1 MKQNLAVLALAAAS
15 LGGASGQSFTSTS
28 ATGLW
33 NTSRWNNT
41 SDAAPYTSAWVANS
55 NASFTSGTYNFSG
68 ANGSGSVNVGNI
80 TLASGV
86 TVNFTAAA
94 GTIATTATR
103 TIDVGSGALLDFNTQ
118 AMSTAAGT
126 GFIKNGAGVLAT
138 AGGGYSGGFTLNA
151 GTIIARGVDAMG
163 ANASNVLT
171 LNGGVVASNA
181 TRSFAN
187 TKFGGGIVVG
197 GNVQFGELATV
208 VSLASSTA
216 NLSFANNVSLGSA
229 VRTFTQGN
237 NGTQTFSGIVSNTSG
252 GITFAANASTDG
264 RFDFTNTANTF
275 TGDVNINGGEV
286 RFTADGGLGDAANDI
301 ILDGGRFGIASGA
314 TVTLGAGRQI
324 LVGDGIGTGISAPG
338 ATGVLTYNGVIA
350 NKSGETGS
358 WAKQGQGTLILSGAS
373 TYTGNTAINNGI
385 VQLTTGNDRLPTGTV
400 VSLGQAASTNLGT
413 LDLNGRNQQIAGLN
427 STSGSNASASNNT
440 VTSTAAATLTV
451 GGSGNYSYGDGT
463 NANSGVIAGA
473 ISLVKEGSGTQTL
486 GDTNTYTGTT
496 TVSAGKLVI
505 NGNITTSITT
515 VSSGGTLGGVGTV
528 GAITV
533 NSGGTLAPGSS
544 PGILNAGNTTL
555 ELGSTLGIEID
566 GASLATG
573 YDQLNVG
580 GTVSLAGLL
589 SITMGSFTPAD
600 GDLFFILAN
609 DGTDDI
615 SGVFSNAALDGSTY
629 SLDGQDFKIS
639 YFGNHTGGGAGSFTG
654 GNDVVL
660 MAVPE
665 PASALLGSLGL
676 IALLRRRRVC

>member
-1 MKQNLAVLALAAAS
+1 
-15 LGGASGQSFTSTS
+15 
-28 ATGLW
+28 
-33 NTSRWNNT
+33 
-41 SDAAPYTSAWVANS
+41 
-55 NASFTSGTYNFSG
+55 
-68 ANGSGSVNVGNI
+68 
-80 TLASGV
+80 
-86 TVNFTAAA
+86 
-94 GTIATTATR
+94 
-103 TIDVGSGALLDFNTQ
+103 
-118 AMSTAAGT
+118 
-126 GFIKNGAGVLAT
+126 
-138 AGGGYSGGFTLNA
+138 
-151 GTIIARGVDAMG
+151 
-163 ANASNVLT
+163 
-171 LNGGVVASNA
+171 VV
-181 TRSFAN
+181 N
-187 TKFGGGIVVG
+187 TKYGGGIVIG

-264 RFDFTNTANTF
+264 LFAFTNTANTF

-338 ATGVLTYNGVIA
+338 GAGVLTYNGVIA

-385 VQLTTGNDRLPTGTV
+385 VKLTTGNDRLPTGTV

-451 GGSGNYSYGDGT
+451 GGSGNYSYGNRT

-473 ISLVKEGSGTQTL
+473 ISLVKEGSGTQSL

-555 ELGSTLGIEID
+555 NTGSMFEWEID
-566 GASLATG
+566 TAQSNPETNRGVA
-573 YDQLNVG
+573 YDGLN
-580 GTVSLAGLL
+580 TSALAGTGAIFKILL
-589 SITMGSFTPAD
+589 TGTQDFTDA
-600 GDLFFILAN
+600 FWN
-609 DGTDDI
+609 QTRTWTDI
-615 SGVFSNAALDGSTY
+615 FKSADGSTNLSNWASVFSGGFQY
-629 SLDGQDFKIS
+629 SYKGQNVVPTS
-639 YFGNHTGGGAGSFTG
+639 QGYFTTTGNSLTWS
-654 GNDVVL
+654 
-660 MAVPE
+660 AVPE
-665 PASALLGSLGL
+665 PSNAIVGL
-676 IALLRRRRVC
+676 IAAAGLLRRRRVC